1 MVIPAFAPSSDRSL
15 SKSNVKVYCPS
26 PFIVT
31 GSLFSVNPLANSAFN
46 VTFTVPLEDF
56 LLTLIATIVLTPLAA
71 LTIMYVFPAF
81 SAVTLPEP
89 LTVAIDVLEDV
100 YVIASLLSAGVND
113 AFNVNVSPS
122 VIS

>member
-1 MVIPAFAPSSDRSL
+1 
-15 SKSNVKVYCPS
+15 
-26 PFIVT
+26 
-31 GSLFSVNPLANSAFN
+31 
-46 VTFTVPLEDF
+46 
-56 LLTLIATIVLTPLAA
+56 
-71 LTIMYVFPAF
+71 MYVFPAF
-81 SAVTLPEP
+81 SVVTLPEL